1 MVSTP
6 PNIGLRYV
14 CCVSVGGGVEVG
26 LAIGGSVACVI
37 GDAAVV
43 GTETVGVLLGMVSP
57 LLDSVF
63 ISPVLHETITS
74 DIIVI
79 A

>member
-1 MVSTP
+1 MVNTP
-6 PNIGLRYV
+6 PNIGLRSV
-14 CCVSVGGGVEVG
+14 CCVGVGGGVEVG
-26 LAIGGSVACVI
+26 LAIGSSVACVI

-43 GTETVGVLLGMVSP
+43 GTEMVGVLVGIVSP

-63 ISPVLHETITS
+63 ISQVLHETITS